1 MRSTGMLAARPLP
14 RRCAKPLGFGRVLN
28 RLPLMP
34 HFRSLT
40 SRLILPLLLAS
51 VLAAS
56 LVAAAS
62 YWLADRTAAEQ
73 LEQRFAAIQRSLE
86 GSQFPLTR
94 SVLTS
99 LSELTSAHWITL
111 GPDGQIVDST
121 LALAAAE
128 RRGLAE
134 RLTRLPVDTPV
145 ESAEPVR
152 LNHAQRIYQAKRF
165 RRTPIARRGAE
176 LPVHDVVVLFDDA
189 QWRLARLRAAAAPLA
204 TGLST
209 IVLLSSVTLLL
220 AGRLIHR
227 VTWLQ
232 RQVEAIAQ
240 GNFSSDLPV
249 NPDDEIGRLGR
260 AVQSMAAQLRQM
272 WEALG
277 REHGQRLLHQIAGGL
292 AHNLRNSITGARMAV
307 ELHARHCRGAGGE
320 AASKQDAGDEDLQ
333 MAIDQLEQTEN
344 YVRRL
349 LLVSSGKQELNRP
362 AAVGECLRDIRNSLD
377 NTARHRG
384 VAVSWHVDE
393 RAAAGQVADGPTLT
407 AAVTNL
413 VWNAIQAGD
422 DVRIAAALDAQA
434 ATPHVRIEV
443 SDNGAGPPPEI
454 AQSLFEPFVTS
465 KPEGLGLGLPLVAR
479 SMESLGGTV
488 QWDRHLDRTRFRLQ
502 FPVAI

>member
-1 MRSTGMLAARPLP
+1 
-14 RRCAKPLGFGRVLN
+14 
-28 RLPLMP
+28 MP

-62 YWLADRTAAEQ
+62 YWLADRAAAQQ
-73 LEQRFAAIQRSLE
+73 LEQRFAAIRQSLE

-99 LSELTSAHWITL
+99 LSELTSAQWMTL

-121 LALAAAE
+121 LPLRADE
-128 RRGLAE
+128 RGLLAK
-134 RLTRLPVDTPV
+134 RLARLPVDKAA
-145 ESAEPVR
+145 EIAEPVR
-152 LNHAQRIYQAKRF
+152 LEHAQRVYQVKRF
-165 RRTPIARRGAE
+165 GRTPVGRRGAE
-176 LPVHDVVVLFDDA
+176 IPIHDVVVLFDDA
-189 QWRLARLRAAAAPLA
+189 QWRTARLRAAAAPLA

-220 AGRLIHR
+220 AGRLIGR
-227 VTWLQ
+227 ITRLQ

-240 GNFSSDLPV
+240 GDFSSDLPV
-249 NPDDEIGRLGR
+249 SPDDEIGRLGR

-272 WEALG
+272 WAALG

-307 ELHARHCRGAGGE
+307 ELHARHCRGVTGE
-320 AASKQDAGDEDLQ
+320 RSGEQDLQ
-333 MAIDQLEQTEN
+333 MAVDQLEQTED

-349 LLVSSGKQELNRP
+349 LLVSAGKQELNRP
-362 AAVGECLRDIRNSLD
+362 ASVGECLRDIRSSLD

-384 VAVSWHVDE
+384 VAVSWQVDD
-393 RAAAGQVADGPTLT
+393 RAAACQVEDGPTLT

-422 DVRIAAALDAQA
+422 EVRIDAALDDRS
-434 ATPHVRIEV
+434 PRPRLCIEV
-443 SDNGAGPPPEI
+443 SDNGTGPPAEI
-454 AQSLFEPFVTS
+454 AHSLFEPFVTS

-488 QWDRHLDRTRFRLQ
+488 QWDRHHERTRFRLHI
-502 FPVAI
+502 PVST

>member
-1 MRSTGMLAARPLP
+1 
-14 RRCAKPLGFGRVLN
+14 
-28 RLPLMP
+28 MP
-34 HFRSLT
+34 HFGSLT

-62 YWLADRTAAEQ
+62 YWLADQAAAQQ
-73 LEQRFAAIQRSLE
+73 LEQRFAAIDRSLQS
-86 GSQFPLTR
+86 SQFPLTR
-94 SVLTS
+94 SVLVS
-99 LSELTSAHWITL
+99 LSELTSAHWVTL
-111 GPDGQIVDST
+111 GANGQIVDST
-121 LALAAAE
+121 LAMTAEERGQLAK
-128 RRGLAE
+128 
-134 RLTRLPVDTPV
+134 RLTQLPVDTQTEIAAPV
-145 ESAEPVR
+145 Q
-152 LNHAQRIYQAKRF
+152 LIHAQQVFQAKRF

-176 LPVHDVVVLFDDA
+176 IPIHDVVVLFDDG
-189 QWRLARLRAAAAPLA
+189 QWRMARLRAAAAPLA

-227 VTWLQ
+227 ITRLQ

-240 GNFSSDLPV
+240 GNFTSNLPV
-249 NPDDEIGRLGR
+249 SPDDEIGRLGR
-260 AVQSMAAQLRQM
+260 AVQSMAAQLQQM

-307 ELHARHCRGAGGE
+307 ELHARHCREANRNGAGN
-320 AASKQDAGDEDLQ
+320 EDLQ
-333 MAIDQLEQTEN
+333 MAVEQLEQTED

-362 AAVGECLRDIRNSLD
+362 STVGECLRDIRSSLD

-384 VAVSWHVDE
+384 VTIAWDVDE
-393 RAAAGQVADGPTLT
+393 RVAACQVADGPTLT

-413 VWNAIQAGD
+413 VWNALQAGD
-422 DVRIAAALDAQA
+422 EIAIVATQDIQSQLPQVRID
-434 ATPHVRIEV
+434 VI
-443 SDNGAGPPPEI
+443 DNGPGPPAEI

-488 QWDRHLDRTRFRLQ
+488 QWERYQERTRFRLLI
-502 FPVAI
+502 PIAT